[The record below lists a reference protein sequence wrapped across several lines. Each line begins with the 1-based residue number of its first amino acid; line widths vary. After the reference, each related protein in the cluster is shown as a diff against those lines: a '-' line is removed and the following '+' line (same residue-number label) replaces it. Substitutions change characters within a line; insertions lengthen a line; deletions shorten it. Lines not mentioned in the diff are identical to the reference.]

1 MNTVTVRIPMPLRSY
16 TSGADEVVVEAA
28 TVRRALEVLGARH
41 EGILDRVLDP
51 SGELRQFVNIFV
63 GARNVQV
70 LDGLATPLAKGDVIS
85 IIPAVAGGHHEC
97 LRPMAR

>member
-1 MNTVTVRIPMPLRSY
+1 MNTVSVRIPMPLRSY
-16 TSGADEVVVEAA
+16 TRGADEIMVDAA
-28 TVRRALEVLGARH
+28 TVRQALELLGTQH